1 MPQRIATLLARQT
14 RRALKR
20 PSTSSSTSLQPS
32 IPTCALLAHY
42 HQSKPLRQN
51 SVISS
56 TPSELA
62 LTPRTRPTYSLL
74 TLTLNLRKG
83 TTTLRTFSSTTRN
96 TNSIRTFST
105 TSQRFAAPP
114 TADALV
120 ETLTDLYGT
129 ARDEFEIAA
138 EETEKKTVYAAD
150 DRAAAREAFEE
161 LQSTYEG
168 SLKEATPETAQEV
181 QRRVGQRVREL
192 EHALKGLEEAAL
204 HDD

>member
-14 RRALKR
+14 RRALNKR
-20 PSTSSSTSLQPS
+20 PNTSSSALQPS
-32 IPTCALLAHY
+32 IPTCTLLAHY

-51 SVISS
+51 SVTTN

-83 TTTLRTFSSTTRN
+83 TTTTPTNTTSITRRTFTT
-96 TNSIRTFST
+96 TI
-105 TSQRFAAPP
+105 QRSATPP

-161 LQSTYEG
+161 LQNTYEG

>member
-1 MPQRIATLLARQT
+1 MEGLPRLLNEHPQVVQPVLLLHY
-14 RRALKR
+14 ALFYR
-20 PSTSSSTSLQPS
+20 
-32 IPTCALLAHY
+32 
-42 HQSKPLRQN
+42 
-51 SVISS
+51 
-56 TPSELA
+56 
-62 LTPRTRPTYSLL
+62 
-74 TLTLNLRKG
+74 
-83 TTTLRTFSSTTRN
+83 
-96 TNSIRTFST
+96 
-105 TSQRFAAPP
+105 QRFAAPP

-192 EHALKGLEEAAL
+192 EHALKGLEESAL